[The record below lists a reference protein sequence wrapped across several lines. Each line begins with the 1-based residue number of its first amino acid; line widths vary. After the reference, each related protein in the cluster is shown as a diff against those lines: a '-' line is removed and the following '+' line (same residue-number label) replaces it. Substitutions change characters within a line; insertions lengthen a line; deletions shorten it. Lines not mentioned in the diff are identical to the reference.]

1 MNYRNISELTLK
13 GNFIKKVGYKPY
25 LSNLISLL
33 ATVLLVATMNKLA
46 IILGTFLLTLNMA
59 SFVFIKDYPTMAI
72 YDDGV
77 LIYNVKNTNQGY
89 FLPFENII
97 RWTAK
102 KDSNKVDCIYFQ
114 LENAEI
120 YVPTFQSGKAL
131 RTLNKYIEKKEINY
145 LEGKTI
151 GRLFDFQ
158 NNSKKK

>member
-1 MNYRNISELTLK
+1 MNYRNISELTLN
-13 GNFIKKVGYKPY
+13 GHLIKKIGYKPY

-33 ATVLLVATMNKLA
+33 ATIALVATMNKLA
-46 IILGTFLLTLNMA
+46 IVLGMFLLTLNMA

-77 LIYNVKNTNQGY
+77 LIYNAKDANQGY
-89 FLPFENII
+89 FLPFEDIK

-102 KDSNKVDCIYFQ
+102 KDNNKVDCLYFQ
-114 LENAEI
+114 LENSEI
-120 YVPTFQSGKAL
+120 YVPTFQCGKAL
-131 RTLNKYIEKKEINY
+131 RALNKYIEKKEINY